1 MNLNKL
7 SEIERSD
14 WSRAISSKRD
24 AYDLAPKGYC
34 FDRAM
39 LSQESTNSV

>member
-1 MNLNKL
+1 METNLNKL

-24 AYDLAPKGYC
+24 VAYGLALKRLL
-34 FDRAM
+34 F
-39 LSQESTNSV
+39 